1 MIKDING
8 AGFDP
13 RVEDVP
19 LDLSEDEE
27 LCELCNGPLHNYY
40 TLLITKYV
48 GDELYFICDDCEHVQ
63 H

>member
-27 LCELCNGPLHNYY
+27 LCELCNGPL
-40 TLLITKYV
+40 ITKYV

>member
-1 MIKDING
+1 MTKDING

-27 LCELCNGPLHNYY
+27 LCELCNGPL
-40 TLLITKYV
+40 ITKLTDLDEVYYV
-48 GDELYFICDDCEHVQ
+48 CDDCEHVQ